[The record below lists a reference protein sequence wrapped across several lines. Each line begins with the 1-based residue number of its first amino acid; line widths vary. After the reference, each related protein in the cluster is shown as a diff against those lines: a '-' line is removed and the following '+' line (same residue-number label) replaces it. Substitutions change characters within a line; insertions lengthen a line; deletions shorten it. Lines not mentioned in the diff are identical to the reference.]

1 MKFSTASTVALTL
14 SSLWG
19 DAIAF
24 APAAKLHAGAKS
36 SGRRAG
42 ARFMAMDMD
51 MPATV
56 QDAPAPAT
64 RAAESLPVIQS
75 RGGAPGAVRYSD
87 FLTLVKS
94 DKIEK
99 VTFSADGTQLLGVDT
114 DGTRLKIEALPND
127 PDLLTELTGHKVSA
141 KRIVSEE
148 SNASSQAYSPLLLTR
163 HHISSNSLIFFMV
176 HFLTG

>member
-75 RGGAPGAVRYSD
+75 RGGAPGGLNASD
-87 FLTLVKS
+87 RRRCSSGSSYPLNEPAPAGARGSEMRDAASMVKFAAS
-94 DKIEK
+94 G
-99 VTFSADGTQLLGVDT
+99 TPASAYARASVGRFPKPAASAGRPKAREMSSSAR
-114 DGTRLKIEALPND
+114 RLK
-127 PDLLTELTGHKVSA
+127 TSG
-141 KRIVSEE
+141 
-148 SNASSQAYSPLLLTR
+148 
-163 HHISSNSLIFFMV
+163 FFMITSV
-176 HFLTG
+176 

>member
-75 RGGAPGAVRYSD
+75 RGGAPVPSVIPTSSHS
-87 FLTLVKS
+87 LS
-94 DKIEK
+94 P
-99 VTFSADGTQLLGVDT
+99 
-114 DGTRLKIEALPND
+114 TRSRRLPS
-127 PDLLTELTGHKVSA
+127 LRTEP
-141 KRIVSEE
+141 
-148 SNASSQAYSPLLLTR
+148 SS
-163 HHISSNSLIFFMV
+163 
-176 HFLTG
+176 